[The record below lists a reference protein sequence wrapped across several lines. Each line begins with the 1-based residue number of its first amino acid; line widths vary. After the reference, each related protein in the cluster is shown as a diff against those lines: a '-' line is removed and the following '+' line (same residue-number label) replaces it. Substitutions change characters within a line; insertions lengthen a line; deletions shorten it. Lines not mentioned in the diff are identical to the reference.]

1 MGDGRSPSILV
12 CRFTKSFCTISWPW
26 RQMHVELVVVV
37 LGVGVSKW
45 RRRRRRKMRKEF
57 TPRTSCRAR
66 RAVLDMPS
74 FAAPRRPDVSH
85 LFLLPASLDPNA
97 FYSDSHLRK
106 SHESSTQ
113 KVADPVSNLIWS
125 AGQVQKFV
133 GHTRRSIPQPFPSP
147 IYMQGRQP
155 PIPIEIHRKDSVRD
169 DRSSILYNPRF
180 RMTLRLPP
188 LPSSHAI
195 SKPSRNGRAQF
206 SSP

>member
-26 RQMHVELVVVV
+26 SQMHVELVVVV
-37 LGVGVSKW
+37 LGVGVPKW
-45 RRRRRRKMRKEF
+45 RRRRKGVHSEDLV
-57 TPRTSCRAR
+57 PCRTRYAKLYR
-66 RAVLDMPS
+66 
-74 FAAPRRPDVSH
+74 AAPPRC
-85 LFLLPASLDPNA
+85 LASLRISILIHLDPNA
-97 FYSDSHLRK
+97 FYSHSHLRK

-113 KVADPVSNLIWS
+113 RVADPVSNLIWN

-155 PIPIEIHRKDSVRD
+155 SIPIEIHRKDSVRD
-169 DRSSILYNPRF
+169 DWSSILYNPRF
-180 RMTLRLPP
+180 RMTLRLSP

-195 SKPSRNGRAQF
+195 PKPSRNSRAQF

>member
-37 LGVGVSKW
+37 LGVGVPKW
-45 RRRRRRKMRKEF
+45 RRRRRKMRKEF
-57 TPRTSCRAR
+57 TPRTSCRA
-66 RAVLDMPS
+66 VLDMPS
-74 FAAPRRPDVSH
+74 FTAPTPRC
-85 LFLLPASLDPNA
+85 LASLRISILIHLDPNA

-113 KVADPVSNLIWS
+113 KVAGPVSNLIWN

-147 IYMQGRQP
+147 IHMQGRQP

-169 DRSSILYNPRF
+169 DWSSILYNPRF
-180 RMTLRLPP
+180 RMTLRLSP

>member
-26 RQMHVELVVVV
+26 RQMHVKLVVVV
-37 LGVGVSKW
+37 LGVGVPKW
-45 RRRRRRKMRKEF
+45 RRRRKGVHSADLV
-57 TPRTSCRAR
+57 PCRTRYAKIYR
-66 RAVLDMPS
+66 IPS
-74 FAAPRRPDVSH
+74 SIH
-85 LFLLPASLDPNA
+85 LDPNA
-97 FYSDSHLRK
+97 FYSDSHLQK

-113 KVADPVSNLIWS
+113 KVADPMLNPIWN

-147 IYMQGRQP
+147 IHMQGRQP
-155 PIPIEIHRKDSVRD
+155 SIPIKIHRKDSVRD

-180 RMTLRLPP
+180 RMTLRLSPP
-188 LPSSHAI
+188 PSSHAI